1 MNLKVNPTR
10 LRRCLIHLGRC
21 LICWPYWGYLVAILW
36 SSWLMDTHAHSSKH
50 VLTRA
55 YASYFR
61 SHLAILWPS
70 CGHHVAILWSSWL
83 MDTHIHRYTHARAHA
98 YIHRY
103 TYTQTHIHI
112 YTYTYTY
119 TYTTHIQR
127 YTYVCKYTWTR
138 AHACTYTYICTYT
151 HIHINTY
158 THADLAPTST
168 RMTIT
173 TMATATAI
181 TDSFILPLTL
191 AIYPYGSYLHLLS
204 MIIGCCSHFGPSVP
218 HQGVG
223 VSLHVEVL
231 RCLVEVSRCLS
242 TSRCQGV
249 AAWRTLGVVTS
260 TEDAVPTHGWARS
273 G

>member
-1 MNLKVNPTR
+1 M
-10 LRRCLIHLGRC
+10 
-21 LICWPYWGYLVAILW
+21 
-36 SSWLMDTHAHSSKH
+36 
-50 VLTRA
+50 
-55 YASYFR
+55 
-61 SHLAILWPS
+61 
-70 CGHHVAILWSSWL
+70 
-83 MDTHIHRYTHARAHA
+83 
-98 YIHRY
+98 
-103 TYTQTHIHI
+103 
-112 YTYTYTY
+112 TYTYTY

-218 HQGVG
+218 HQGVE

-231 RCLVEVSRCLS
+231 RCLFEVSRCLS

-260 TEDAVPTHGWARS
+260 SEDAVPTHGWARS